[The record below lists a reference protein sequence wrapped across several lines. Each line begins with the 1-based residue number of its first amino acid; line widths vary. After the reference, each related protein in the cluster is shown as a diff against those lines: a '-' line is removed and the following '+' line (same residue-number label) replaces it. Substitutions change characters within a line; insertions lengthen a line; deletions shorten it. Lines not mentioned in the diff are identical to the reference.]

1 MMLLLK
7 LQAQG
12 RRGRSIGKGRKP
24 GSEEGL
30 ESQPSLGD
38 GSVRKWVGGA
48 ECGAESKT
56 CSQGSPPV
64 RQVAALQNQ

>member
-24 GSEEGL
+24 RSEEGL

-48 ECGAESKT
+48 VWGRKQT